1 MTILSTVIY
10 RSYLSSA
17 VSMNV
22 HNQASPKTN
31 ISNSNTGVGNIFI
44 FLIV

>member
-22 HNQASPKTN
+22 HNQASPKTKIN
-31 ISNSNTGVGNIFI
+31 NSNTGIGSIFI
-44 FLIV
+44 FLVV